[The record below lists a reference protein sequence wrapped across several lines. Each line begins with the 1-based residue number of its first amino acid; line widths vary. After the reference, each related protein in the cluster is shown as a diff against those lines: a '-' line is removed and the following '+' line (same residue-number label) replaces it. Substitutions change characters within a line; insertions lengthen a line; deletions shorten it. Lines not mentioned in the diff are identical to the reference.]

1 MDEAGL
7 SLLTFPQ
14 RWDGKRLRASVLVLP
29 RGDPL
34 HAPLWGQGA
43 AFAGMP
49 LNLQLELQS
58 GGDVFSPGR
67 RGNRSVVFTPPPAAR
82 ARELFGALHE
92 RFLPTPPPAAAHTL
106 AQLLEA
112 RRARLAALGPV
123 RKVLPES
130 YVEAVDGAARR
141 DRPPAIS
148 QAECAQRLN
157 RSVVDSPGVSHD
169 HISWGEVVSHAL
181 RVSALSRELGL
192 VLDFDTGFTGWDVA
206 SLLSGGG
213 WLSVSLAPAPG
224 NAPPHGR
231 TLTFAARIPPLDAR
245 ERPLFAPVLFNA
257 SASSAESRWRL
268 AKAEAETDTYSDGFA
283 HVVHASR
290 LQSAGMAIGWDDEQV
305 LGWVQMQLDA
315 ACSPDEPL
323 TLCGVAGYRLDVREP
338 GRADTE
344 WRSLCRASG
353 SLSLGAWRS
362 DFDGEFRIDVAA
374 LMALTAEAPF
384 AYLPRHFAFWRGG
397 SLVVPGDP
405 LPAWR
410 PGGRYEFRVR
420 LVDLSGGG
428 PASDDVSPDG
438 YSSRPA

>member
-14 RWDGKRLRASVLVLP
+14 RWDGKRLRATVLALP

-49 LNLQLELQS
+49 LKLQLELQS
-58 GGDVFSPGR
+58 GGEVFSPGR
-67 RGNRSVVFTPPPAAR
+67 RGNRSVLFTSPPAAR
-82 ARELFGALHE
+82 ARELFDALHE

-106 AQLLEA
+106 AQFREA

-123 RKVLPES
+123 RKVPSES
-130 YVEAVDGAARR
+130 YLTAIDGAARR
-141 DRPPAIS
+141 DKAPAIS
-148 QAECAQRLN
+148 QTEYAQRLN
-157 RSVVDSPGVSHD
+157 QSAVDSPSAHH

-181 RVSALSRELGL
+181 RVSALARELGL
-192 VLDFDTGFTGWDVA
+192 VFDFDTAFTGWDVA

-213 WLSVSLAPAPG
+213 WLNVSLAAATG
-224 NAPPHGR
+224 DAQPHGR
-231 TLTFAARIPPLDAR
+231 TLSFAARIPPLDAR
-245 ERPLFAPVLFNA
+245 ARPLFAPVLFNA
-257 SASSAESRWRL
+257 SASSAESRSRL
-268 AKAEAETDTYSDGFA
+268 AEADSYSDGFA

-290 LQSAGMAIGWDDEQV
+290 LQSAGVAIGWDDEQV
-305 LGWVQMQLDA
+305 LAWVQGQLDA

-338 GRADTE
+338 GSADSD
-344 WRSLCRASG
+344 WRSLCSASG
-353 SLSLGAWRS
+353 QLSLGAWRS

-384 AYLPRHFAFWRGG
+384 AYLPRHFAHWRGG

-410 PGGRYEFRVR
+410 PGGRFEFRVR

-428 PASDDVSPDG
+428 PQPDDVSPEA

>member
-14 RWDGKRLRASVLVLP
+14 RWDGKRLRATVLALP

-49 LNLQLELQS
+49 LKLQLELQS
-58 GGDVFSPGR
+58 GGDVFCPGR
-67 RGNRSVVFTPPPAAR
+67 RGNRLTSFTPAPATR

-92 RFLPTPPPAAAHTL
+92 RFLATPPPAAAQAL
-106 AQLLEA
+106 ARFREA

-123 RKVLPES
+123 RKVLSEG
-130 YVEAVDGAARR
+130 YREAIDGAARR
-141 DRPPAIS
+141 DRPPAMS
-148 QAECAQRLN
+148 QAECVERLN
-157 RSVVDSPGVSHD
+157 RSTADSPSAHHH

-181 RVSALSRELGL
+181 RLPALSRELGL

-213 WLSVSLAPAPG
+213 WLNVSLAPAPSD
-224 NAPPHGR
+224 AQPQGR
-231 TLTFAARIPPLDAR
+231 TPSFAARIPPLDAR
-245 ERPLFAPVLFNA
+245 ARPLFAPVLFNA
-257 SASSAESRWRL
+257 SASSAESRSRL
-268 AKAEAETDTYSDGFA
+268 AEADSYSDGFA

-290 LQSAGMAIGWDDEQV
+290 LQSAGVVIGWDDEQV
-305 LGWVQMQLDA
+305 LAWVQGQLDA
-315 ACSPDEPL
+315 ACSSDEPL

-338 GRADTE
+338 GSADSD
-344 WRSLCRASG
+344 WRSLCSASG
-353 SLSLGAWRS
+353 QLSLGAWRS

-384 AYLPRHFAFWRGG
+384 AYLPRHFAHWRGG

-410 PGGRYEFRVR
+410 PGGRFEFRVR

-428 PASDDVSPDG
+428 PQPDDVSPEA

>member
-14 RWDGKRLRASVLVLP
+14 RWDGKRLRASVLALP

-67 RGNRSVVFTPPPAAR
+67 RGNQLMSFTPTPAAR
-82 ARELFGALHE
+82 SRELFGALHD

-106 AQLLEA
+106 AQFRKA

-123 RKVLPES
+123 RKVLSES
-130 YVEAVDGAARR
+130 YLAAIDGAARR
-141 DRPPAIS
+141 DRPPAMS
-148 QAECAQRLN
+148 RAECAQRLKN
-157 RSVVDSPGVSHD
+157 SAVDSPSASHD
-169 HISWGEVVSHAL
+169 HISWGEVLSHAL

-192 VLDFDTGFTGWDVA
+192 VVDFDTDFTGWDVA
-206 SLLSGGG
+206 SLLSHGG
-213 WLSVSLAPAPG
+213 WLNVSLASALG
-224 NAPPHGR
+224 DAQPPGR
-231 TLTFAARIPPLDAR
+231 TLSFAARIPPLDAR
-245 ERPLFAPVLFNA
+245 ARPLFAPVLFNA
-257 SASSAESRWRL
+257 SASSAASRSWR
-268 AKAEAETDTYSDGFA
+268 AEADTYSDGFA
-283 HVVHASR
+283 RVVHASR
-290 LQSAGMAIGWDDEQV
+290 LRPAGMAIGWDDEQV
-305 LGWVQMQLDA
+305 LGWVQRQLDA
-315 ACSPDEPL
+315 ACSPDDPL
-323 TLCGVAGYRLDVREP
+323 AVCGVAGYRLDVREQ
-338 GRADTE
+338 GSADTE

-374 LMALTAEAPF
+374 LMAGTAEAPF
-384 AYLPRHFAFWRGG
+384 VYLPRHFAIWRGG
-397 SLVVPGDP
+397 SLVMPGEP

-410 PGGRYEFRVR
+410 PGARHEFRVR

-428 PASDDVSPDG
+428 PEPDDESPDG
-438 YSSRPA
+438 CSSQPA